1 MRIKIHIVSLNIDFF
16 FSTKIFN
23 LEEYKK
29 ETDFFF
35 WENKKYRAVFITF
48 LTSHVQ
54 VVFFNMEFMNS
65 SNGFL
70 I

>member
-29 ETDFFF
+29 TDFFF
-35 WENKKYRAVFITF
+35 LGKQKIPRFIHNKF
-48 LTSHVQ
+48 
-54 VVFFNMEFMNS
+54 
-65 SNGFL
+65 
-70 I
+70 